1 MTPQPQR
8 TGRTG
13 RPPRLSQEAVLTAAQ
28 HVLDQEGPE
37 HLSMRR
43 LAQELSSTAMALY
56 HYVRDKDELLLL
68 LLERH
73 AQRFP
78 RPELPADPRERLI
91 SAAQALH
98 DILAECPW
106 IVEVLA
112 SDDLMAVSALWIVE
126 NIIDAG
132 IQCGLTPEE
141 AVYAYRV
148 IWYYTAGELTIRVN
162 RERHHAELGRP
173 PHRDKAFAALTPEEF
188 PRLASLADQWDE
200 ITTRD
205 THREGLVAIV
215 DGLLSRTRSTRKA
228 T

>member
-1 MTPQPQR
+1 MTSQPRR

-28 HVLDQEGPE
+28 HVLDEEGPE

-91 SAAQALH
+91 SASQALH

-162 RERHHAELGRP
+162 RERHHAGLERP
-173 PHRDKAFAALTPEEF
+173 PHRDKAFATLTPEEF
-188 PRLASLADQWDE
+188 PRLASLADRWDE

-215 DGLLSRTRSTRKA
+215 DGLLSRTHASQKT

>member
-1 MTPQPQR
+1 MTPPTRR

-13 RPPRLSQEAVLTAAQ
+13 RPPRLSQEAILIAAQ
-28 HVLDQEGPE
+28 RILDEEGPE

-56 HYVRDKDELLLL
+56 HHVRDKDELLLL

-78 RPELPADPRERLI
+78 RPELPTEPRERLI
-91 SAAQALH
+91 AASQVLH

-106 IVEVLA
+106 IVQILA

-126 NIIDAG
+126 NMIDAA
-132 IQCGLTPEE
+132 IECGLSPED

-148 IWYYTAGELTIRVN
+148 IWYYTAGELTIRLN
-162 RERHHAELGRP
+162 RERHRAGLERP
-173 PHRDKAFAALTPEEF
+173 PHRDKAFAALSSEEF
-188 PRLASLADQWDE
+188 PQLAALAARWDE

-205 THREGLVAIV
+205 THSQGLTAIV
-215 DGLLSRTRSTRKA
+215 DGLLSRTGAARA
-228 T
+228 TD